1 MRCAPCSMTDNSP
14 DERYRINKALMRRA
28 FDRAAHTYE
37 DHAPLQKEVAQRM
50 AQRLDLVKINP
61 RRVLDIG
68 SATGR
73 STRMLAQCYPRAQII
88 ALDISLGMLRMA
100 RRATPLMDKRFTRRT
115 TFTCAEAEA
124 LPFVTGSVDLVFSN
138 LTLQWC
144 DEPERALS
152 EMRRVLAPGGLLMFS
167 SFGPDTLKELRE
179 SFARADGFVHVHAFM
194 DMHDIGDA
202 LLRVRFSNPVMD
214 VEQFTLTYPDVDKL
228 MRDLKALGA
237 HNVSA
242 GRAHGLTGKTRM
254 RNMRAAYEAQRRNG
268 VLPAT
273 YEVVYGHAWA
283 PEVEAQKTHD
293 GTVKIPLSSLRGRKN
308 P

>member
-1 MRCAPCSMTDNSP
+1 MNDTAP

-28 FDRAAHTYE
+28 FDRAARSY
-37 DHAPLQKEVAQRM
+37 DDNAPLQKEVAQRM
-50 AQRLDLVKINP
+50 LQRLDLVKLNP

-68 SATGR
+68 SATGG
-73 STRMLAQCYPRAQII
+73 STRLLARRYPRAEVY
-88 ALDISLGMLRMA
+88 ALDLSLAMLNEA
-100 RRATPLMDKRFTRRT
+100 RRATPFLDKWFTRRT
-115 TFTCAEAEA
+115 IFTCADAEA
-124 LPFVTGSVDLVFSN
+124 LPFAAASMDLVFSN

-144 DEPERALS
+144 DEPERVLS

-179 SFARADGFVHVHAFM
+179 SWARADGFIHVHAFM

-202 LLRVRFSNPVMD
+202 LLRARFSNPVMD
-214 VEQFTLTYPDVDKL
+214 AEQFTLTYSGVDKL
-228 MRDLKALGA
+228 MRELKALGA

-254 RNMRAAYEAQRRNG
+254 RDMRAAYEEQRRDG
-268 VLPAT
+268 VLPAS

-283 PEVEAQKTHD
+283 PDISSPLKTQD
-293 GTVKIPLSSLRGRKN
+293 GTVRVPLASLKGRKT

>member
-1 MRCAPCSMTDNSP
+1 MSDGPLDQ
-14 DERYRINKALMRRA
+14 RYRINKALMRRA
-28 FDRAAHTYE
+28 FDRAAHSYE

-50 AQRLDLVKINP
+50 VQRLDLVKLNP

-73 STRMLAQCYPRAQII
+73 STRMLAQRYPFAQVT
-88 ALDISLGMLRMA
+88 ALDLSLSMLRLA
-100 RRATPLMDKRFTRRT
+100 RRATPMMDKWFMRRT
-115 TFTCAEAEA
+115 TFTCADAEA
-124 LPFVTGSVDLVFSN
+124 LPFATGSMELVFSN

-144 DEPERALS
+144 GEPERVLS

-194 DMHDIGDA
+194 DMHDLGDA
-202 LLRVRFSNPVMD
+202 LLRVRFTNPVMD
-214 VEQFTLTYPDVDKL
+214 MEQFTLTYPDVDKL

-254 RNMRAAYEAQRRNG
+254 QNMRAAYETWRRNG
-268 VLPAT
+268 VLPAS

-283 PEVEAQKTHD
+283 PEGELQKAHE

>member
-1 MRCAPCSMTDNSP
+1 MNDTVL

-28 FDRAAHTYE
+28 FDRAARSYD

-50 AQRLDLVKINP
+50 LQRLDLVKLNP

-68 SATGR
+68 SATGG
-73 STRMLAQCYPRAQII
+73 STRLLARRYPRAEVY
-88 ALDISLGMLRMA
+88 ALDLSLAMLNEA
-100 RRATPLMDKRFTRRT
+100 RRATPFLDKWFTRRT
-115 TFTCAEAEA
+115 IFTCADAEA
-124 LPFVTGSVDLVFSN
+124 LPFAAASMDLVFSN

-144 DEPERALS
+144 DEPERVLS

-179 SFARADGFVHVHAFM
+179 SWARADGFIHVHAFM

-202 LLRVRFSNPVMD
+202 LLRARFSNPVMD
-214 VEQFTLTYPDVDKL
+214 AEQFTLTYSGVDKL
-228 MRDLKALGA
+228 MRELKALGA

-254 RNMRAAYEAQRRNG
+254 RNMRAAYEEQRRDG
-268 VLPAT
+268 VLPAS

-283 PEVEAQKTHD
+283 PDISSPLKTQD
-293 GTVKIPLSSLRGRKN
+293 GTVRVPLASLKGRKA

>member
-1 MRCAPCSMTDNSP
+1 MNDGSL

-28 FDRAAHTYE
+28 FDRAACSY
-37 DHAPLQKEVAQRM
+37 DDNAPLQKEVAQRM
-50 AQRLDLVKINP
+50 LQRLDLVKLTP

-73 STRMLAQCYPRAQII
+73 STRMLAQRYPRAEVC
-88 ALDISLGMLRMA
+88 ALDLSLGMLREA
-100 RRATPLMDKRFTRRT
+100 RRATPFMDKWFTRRT

-124 LPFVTGSVDLVFSN
+124 LPFAGGSMDLVFSN

-144 DEPERALS
+144 DEPERVLS

-179 SFARADGFVHVHAFM
+179 SFARADGFIHVHAFM

-202 LLRVRFSNPVMD
+202 LLRARFGNPVMD
-214 VEQFTLTYPDVDKL
+214 VEQFTLTYADVDKL
-228 MRDLKALGA
+228 MRELKGLGA

-254 RNMRAAYEAQRRNG
+254 RNMRAAYEEQRRNG
-268 VLPAT
+268 VLPAS

-283 PEVEAQKTHD
+283 PQGEVQKTHD
-293 GTVKIPLSSLRGRKN
+293 ATVKIPLTSLRGRKN
-308 P
+308 A